1 VHYVTYAHAVW
12 LTLKWLRRV
21 TVCLLDGSVSYDGK
35 AELPMK
41 IFSPFAGF
49 LCVVAAFLL
58 ILLFV
63 GVVSET
69 GQSVVDTVYIY
80 VRIVLYRRFFCFVMH
95 DHRKWCVC
103 GINITANAK
112 WTQALCRLHAY
123 LRHATLLSAQ
133 CRYRLASSRCASAFL
148 PTFLWSIHV

>member
-1 VHYVTYAHAVW
+1 MSVS
-12 LTLKWLRRV
+12 
-21 TVCLLDGSVSYDGK
+21 DGSVSYDGK

-69 GQSVVDTVYIY
+69 GQSLVDYLY
-80 VRIVLYRRFFCFVMH
+80 ARLACRIV
-95 DHRKWCVC
+95 
-103 GINITANAK
+103 
-112 WTQALCRLHAY
+112 
-123 LRHATLLSAQ
+123 S
-133 CRYRLASSRCASAFL
+133 
-148 PTFLWSIHV
+148 